1 MPSVFVLMPF
11 DDEFNSVYSGF
22 LEDVLRAK
30 GFEVTRADNIENQR
44 SIMKDVIEGIV
55 KSDLIVADL
64 TSSNPNVYYELGIA
78 HALGKP
84 VIHLTQALEEVPF
97 DLRAYRFIEY
107 STHFDQIG
115 KARGLLDSHA
125 LRFLEGKLKVGNP
138 VTDYHS
144 DNPGASPSADN
155 VPDDGGASPSADN
168 VPDDGGASPSADNV
182 PDDGGASPSAD
193 NVPDD
198 GGASPSA
205 DNVPDDGGASP
216 SADNVS
222 DDAGERGF
230 LDHLIDVTEG
240 YEHLTR
246 ITEGVMS
253 ELQGMSESVGKS
265 TEDIQRVTANPN
277 QSTPSAVRSICR
289 RLADRI
295 GTFNGVLKPANTEY
309 EKIAQDTEDSLE
321 FVVSFQREQSDV
333 MDPKVAEEIES
344 LKQLQA
350 SAIEAR
356 DSCIGLA
363 SSMDGLPRLERRL
376 NRELDIGSA
385 EITYMARNLDKIS
398 ASISRALNK
407 YI

>member
-11 DDEFNSVYSGF
+11 DDEFNSIYSGF

-97 DLRAYRFIEY
+97 NLKSYRFIEY
-107 STHFDQIG
+107 STHFAQIE
-115 KARGLLDSHA
+115 KAKGLLASHA
-125 LRFLEGKLKVGNP
+125 LRFLEGKLQVGNP
-138 VTDYHS
+138 VTDYHP

-155 VPDDGGASPSADN
+155 VPDDGGASPSTERI
-168 VPDDGGASPSADNV
+168 PDDTGASPST
-182 PDDGGASPSAD
+182 
-193 NVPDD
+193 
-198 GGASPSA
+198 
-205 DNVPDDGGASP
+205 
-216 SADNVS
+216 DNVS

-230 LDHLIDVTEG
+230 LDHLIDVTAG

-289 RLADRI
+289 RIADRI

-321 FVVSFQREQSDV
+321 FVLSFQREQSDV
-333 MDPKVAEEIES
+333 MDPKVAEQIES

>member
-216 SADNVS
+216 SADNVP
-222 DDAGERGF
+222 DDGG
-230 LDHLIDVTEG
+230 
-240 YEHLTR
+240 
-246 ITEGVMS
+246 
-253 ELQGMSESVGKS
+253 GKPVRRQRPRRWGGKPVRR
-265 TEDIQRVTANPN
+265 EDP
-277 QSTPSAVRSICR
+277 
-289 RLADRI
+289 
-295 GTFNGVLKPANTEY
+295 
-309 EKIAQDTEDSLE
+309 
-321 FVVSFQREQSDV
+321 
-333 MDPKVAEEIES
+333 
-344 LKQLQA
+344 
-350 SAIEAR
+350 
-356 DSCIGLA
+356 
-363 SSMDGLPRLERRL
+363 
-376 NRELDIGSA
+376 
-385 EITYMARNLDKIS
+385 
-398 ASISRALNK
+398 
-407 YI
+407 

>member
-11 DDEFNSVYSGF
+11 DDEFSSIYSGF

-97 DLRAYRFIEY
+97 DLKPYRFIEY
-107 STHFDQIG
+107 STHFAQIG
-115 KARGLLDSHA
+115 KAKGLLATHA

-138 VTDYHS
+138 VTDYHP
-144 DNPGASPSADN
+144 DNPGASPSAERI
-155 VPDDGGASPSADN
+155 PDDTGASPSAERI
-168 VPDDGGASPSADNV
+168 PDDTGASPSTERI
-182 PDDGGASPSAD
+182 PDDTGASPST
-193 NVPDD
+193 
-198 GGASPSA
+198 
-205 DNVPDDGGASP
+205 
-216 SADNVS
+216 DNVS

-230 LDHLIDVTEG
+230 LDHLIDVTES

-265 TEDIQRVTANPN
+265 AEDIQRVTANPN

-295 GTFNGVLKPANTEY
+295 GTFSGVLKPANTEY

-321 FVVSFQREQSDV
+321 FVLSFQREQSDV
-333 MDPKVAEEIES
+333 MDPKVAEQIES

-356 DSCIGLA
+356 DSCIALA

-385 EITYMARNLDKIS
+385 EITYMGRNLDKIA

>member
-1 MPSVFVLMPF
+1 MPF
-11 DDEFNSVYSGF
+11 DDEFNSIYSGF

-30 GFEVTRADNIENQR
+30 GFEVTRADNIENQQ

-97 DLRAYRFIEY
+97 DLKPYRFIEY

-115 KARGLLDSHA
+115 KAKELLDTHA

-138 VTDYHS
+138 VTDYHP
-144 DNPGASPSADN
+144 DNPGASPSAERI
-155 VPDDGGASPSADN
+155 PDDTGASPSAERI
-168 VPDDGGASPSADNV
+168 PDDTGASPSAERI
-182 PDDGGASPSAD
+182 PDDTGASPSAERI
-193 NVPDD
+193 PDD
-198 GGASPSA
+198 TGASPST
-205 DNVPDDGGASP
+205 
-216 SADNVS
+216 DNVS

-230 LDHLIDVTEG
+230 LDHLIDVTES

-265 TEDIQRVTANPN
+265 AEDIQRVTANPN

-289 RLADRI
+289 QLADRI

-321 FVVSFQREQSDV
+321 FVLSFQREQSDV
-333 MDPKVAEEIES
+333 MDPKVAEQIES

-385 EITYMARNLDKIS
+385 EITYTARHLDKIA

>member
-11 DDEFNSVYSGF
+11 DDEFNSIYSGF

-30 GFEVTRADNIENQR
+30 GFEVTRANNIENQR

-97 DLRAYRFIEY
+97 DLKPYRFIEY

-115 KARGLLDSHA
+115 KAKGLLDSHA

-138 VTDYHS
+138 VTDYHP
-144 DNPGASPSADN
+144 DNPGASPSAERI
-155 VPDDGGASPSADN
+155 PDDTGASPST
-168 VPDDGGASPSADNV
+168 
-182 PDDGGASPSAD
+182 
-193 NVPDD
+193 
-198 GGASPSA
+198 
-205 DNVPDDGGASP
+205 
-216 SADNVS
+216 DNVS

-321 FVVSFQREQSDV
+321 FVLSFQREQSDV
-333 MDPKVAEEIES
+333 MDPKVAEQIES

-356 DSCIGLA
+356 DSCISLA

-385 EITYMARNLDKIS
+385 EITYTARNLDKIA